1 MIIGNRIRSIR
12 EQKQICQV
20 DLAVRA
26 RLLRGYLSQV
36 ENGEA
41 VPDVGTLDRIAA
53 ALEVPLHKLF
63 YDGDEPASLPNLPS
77 RRTTDAMVEESAVKS
92 ELGVSIRRVEFGF
105 MYKSVRG
112 LIAVLT
118 RKDGKKKPGK

>member
-1 MIIGNRIRSIR
+1 M
-12 EQKQICQV
+12 
-20 DLAVRA
+20 
-26 RLLRGYLSQV
+26 LRGYLSQV
-36 ENGEA
+36 EDGEA

>member
-1 MIIGNRIRSIR
+1 MTIGNRIRSIR

-36 ENGEA
+36 ENGET
-41 VPDVGTLDRIAA
+41 VPDVGTLDRIAS

-63 YDGDEPASLPNLPS
+63 YDGDEPPLLPNLPS
-77 RRTTDAMVEESAVKS
+77 RRTIDAMVEESAVRS
-92 ELGVSIRRVEFGF
+92 EHGVSIGRVKFRF
-105 MYKSVRG
+105 MYESVRG
-112 LIAVLT
+112 LIAVLM
-118 RKDGKKKPGK
+118 RKDGKRKPGK

>member
-1 MIIGNRIRSIR
+1 MIKHSVECYMIIGNRIRSIR

-63 YDGDEPASLPNLPS
+63 YDGDEPPPLPNLNG
-77 RRTTDAMVEESAVKS
+77 RRTAAD
-92 ELGVSIRRVEFGF
+92 I
-105 MYKSVRG
+105 VRE
-112 LIAVLT
+112 T
-118 RKDGKKKPGK
+118 KK